1 MGLEKGRNVMF
12 EDDIKLIDEWF
23 TEKRETNFGTY
34 HITDKVLH
42 NDEYVVDS
50 LDVEE
55 FSEFLKKN
63 FPDLVGIQ
71 CLVGTDGIW
80 FWSKNLRD
88 AVFL

>member
-1 MGLEKGRNVMF
+1 MF

-23 TEKRETNFGTY
+23 AEKRETNFSTY